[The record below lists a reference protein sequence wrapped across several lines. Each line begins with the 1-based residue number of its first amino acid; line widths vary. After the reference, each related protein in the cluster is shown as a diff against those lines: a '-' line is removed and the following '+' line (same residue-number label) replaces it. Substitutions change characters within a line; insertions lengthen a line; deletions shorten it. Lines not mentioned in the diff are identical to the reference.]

1 MAVSRGNTTYF
12 LVVSAAAGL
21 AVVSAAA
28 GAAAAVSTGVVAGTT
43 TEVVSVAGVS
53 SAFFSP
59 SLQAVKE
66 AAISAIANN
75 FFICLFLF

>member
-21 AVVSAAA
+21 AVVSAA
-28 GAAAAVSTGVVAGTT
+28 GAAAVSTGVVAGTT